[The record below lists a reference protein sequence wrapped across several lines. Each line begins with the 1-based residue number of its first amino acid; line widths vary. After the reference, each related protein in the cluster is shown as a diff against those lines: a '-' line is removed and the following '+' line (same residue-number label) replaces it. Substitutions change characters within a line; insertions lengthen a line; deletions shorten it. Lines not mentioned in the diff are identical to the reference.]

1 MTRVLRI
8 AAAQMGPVNSGEPQ
22 TETVGRLLALLDQ
35 AADKGCDIA
44 VFPELALSTFF
55 PRSYLL
61 NISDADGFYEHI
73 MPSTDVQPLFDHA
86 KRRRIGFS
94 LGYAEIA
101 NDGENTHRYNTQI
114 LVDRDGRIVS
124 KYRKV
129 HLPGHTDHRPD
140 DPFQNL
146 EKYYFEIGNLGFPVV
161 DAFGGRIGMCICN
174 DRRWPETYRMMGLQ
188 GVELI
193 TLGYTTPIYN
203 PRAKQSPELRMF
215 QSRLCMQAGAYQN
228 STFVV
233 GVAKAGKEDGV
244 DLMGGSCIIHPD
256 GRVIAET
263 TGVDDEIAFADCDLD
278 DCVNGKME
286 EFNFERNRRPELYDG
301 LLTPHESIPSPA
313 DILKASRPY
322 RSTNR

>member
-1 MTRVLRI
+1 
-8 AAAQMGPVNSGEPQ
+8 MGPVNSGEPPQ

-203 PRAKQSPELRMF
+203 PRAEQSPPELRMF

-244 DLMGGSCIIHPD
+244 DLMGGDHASYI
-256 GRVIAET
+256 RMVA
-263 TGVDDEIAFADCDLD
+263 LSLS
-278 DCVNGKME
+278 
-286 EFNFERNRRPELYDG
+286 NRAG
-301 LLTPHESIPSPA
+301 
-313 DILKASRPY
+313 
-322 RSTNR
+322 